1 MLTLDVISRIVHV
14 GTVIALIGGSAF
26 TLLVLM
32 PSARELSDE
41 SHDTL
46 AAAVQSRWKRF
57 VHIGVALI
65 LISGIYNYVQAVS
78 NHKGDGL
85 YHALIGIK
93 FLIAMVVFFIAAA
106 LVGRSAKLEPIRQS
120 KAKWLT
126 ILLLLAA
133 TIIAISG
140 FVKVR
145 GVPVDS
151 IGQGRT
157 PAEVSH
163 LTRWESGAS

>member
-1 MLTLDVISRIVHV
+1 MLTVDVISRIVHV
-14 GTVIALIGGSAF
+14 GAVIALVGGSAF
-26 TLLVLM
+26 TLLILM
-32 PSARELSDE
+32 PSARELTDE
-41 SHDTL
+41 SHNKL

-57 VHIGVALI
+57 VHIGVLLI
-65 LISGIYNYVQAVS
+65 LVSGIYNYVQAIP

-85 YHALIGIK
+85 YHALIGTK

-106 LVGRSAKLEPIRQS
+106 LVGRSAKLEPIRQA

-133 TIIAISG
+133 TIITISG

-145 GVPVDS
+145 GIPDAVSLDQPVS
-151 IGQGRT
+151 VNVI
-157 PAEVSH
+157 E
-163 LTRWESGAS
+163 